1 MAEILIEGVNLGYT
15 EKAYDFVDEGGERRQ
30 GVSQRLHLLVDTE
43 VIEVRVP
50 DERVAEARA
59 VPLKTECTVRVNVP
73 KSVKP
78 TLVEHVA

>member
-15 EKAYDFVDEGGERRQ
+15 AKPYDFTDEGGERRQ

-50 DERVAEARA
+50 DERVAEAQA
-59 VPLKTECTVRVNVP
+59 IPLKADVTVRVNVP